1 MIGKI
6 HWLHLRMIMRLDGKE
21 ERNFYINEVANEAW
35 SVKDL
40 ERNIKIGYYKR
51 MLSTQF
57 PDKAKESAKFVKNPY
72 IGVYGNKE

>member
-1 MIGKI
+1 MIFPNGFYGYSMIGKI

-40 ERNIKIGYYKR
+40 ERNIKIGYYHVRFIKIF
-51 MLSTQF
+51 SNIFQ
-57 PDKAKESAKFVKNPY
+57 
-72 IGVYGNKE
+72 